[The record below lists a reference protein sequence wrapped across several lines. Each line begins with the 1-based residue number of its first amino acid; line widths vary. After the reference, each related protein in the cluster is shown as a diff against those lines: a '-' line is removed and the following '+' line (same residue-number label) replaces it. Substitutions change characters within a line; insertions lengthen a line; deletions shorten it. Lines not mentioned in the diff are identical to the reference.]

1 MNGERVAAAAGG
13 LSACALGL
21 VLLLYVI
28 PVYVPV
34 PEFKVEGAP
43 GPQAFPRTLA
53 WGFVVLGALDALLVL
68 FAGERVAWRRPEAP
82 GRLLAVTAMLFA
94 ALLAIPYVGMLPVGV
109 VLMIAVTTLA
119 SGQKLLPSVLT
130 AVLFTAAV
138 YLIFV
143 AVAGIP
149 LPAGSLWE

>member
-1 MNGERVAAAAGG
+1 MIRERVAAAAGG

-28 PVYVPV
+28 PVYVPAPQFDV
-34 PEFKVEGAP
+34 GGAP

-53 WGFVVLGALDALLVL
+53 WGFVVLGGLDVLLVL
-68 FAGERVAWRRPEAP
+68 AVGEKVVWRRPEAP

-119 SGQKLLPSVLT
+119 SGQRLLPSVLT

-138 YLIFV
+138 YAIFV
-143 AVAGIP
+143 ALAGIP